1 MLFFWI
7 FPKMRAGQMKQMR
20 LPMVAPVRPRMV
32 STEMRAVQ
40 EEEDRDQ
47 LVVHRRERE
56 RGGETRTVA
65 AASLLSPL

>member
-1 MLFFWI
+1 
-7 FPKMRAGQMKQMR
+7 MKQMR

-56 RGGETRTVA
+56 REGER
-65 AASLLSPL
+65 PEQ